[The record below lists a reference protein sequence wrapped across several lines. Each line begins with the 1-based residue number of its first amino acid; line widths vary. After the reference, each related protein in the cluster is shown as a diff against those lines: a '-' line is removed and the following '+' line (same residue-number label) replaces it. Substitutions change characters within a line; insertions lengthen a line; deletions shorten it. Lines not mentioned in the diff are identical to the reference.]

1 MSEQTNNRKL
11 EHINIIQNDAEVD
24 RQGHF
29 FDAIKL
35 QHRALPELNLQ
46 DIDAS
51 VEVMGKRLSF
61 PLLISSMTGGDDALV
76 RHVNR
81 RLAEAAQITGVA
93 LGLGSQRIMLESP
106 PAASAFMLREQA
118 PDALLFANL
127 GAVQLN
133 CGVSIAQ
140 VDDMVKQTQADG
152 LFLHLNALQEAVQP
166 EGDTNFQGLA
176 QRIGELQ
183 SALSVPV
190 ILKEVGAG
198 LSVSDIQLGIAQ
210 GIGWFDVAGRGGT
223 SWSRIEQ
230 HRRKD
235 ATTVGF
241 TLQDWGIPTPRA
253 LMDAKPFMD
262 KANFIASGGLR
273 NGLDLVKSV
282 ILGAKMGGIARP
294 LLAPAMDSTEAVVQ
308 AIEAIQAE
316 FATVMF
322 LLSAATV
329 DDLRHNP
336 SLLLD

>member
-29 FDAIKL
+29 FDAIRL
-35 QHRALPELNLQ
+35 QHRALPELNLH
-46 DIDAS
+46 DIDPS
-51 VEVMGKRLSF
+51 VTVMGKHLSF
-61 PLLISSMTGGDDALV
+61 PLLISSMTGGDDKLV
-76 RHVNR
+76 RSVNA
-81 RLAEAAQITGVA
+81 RLGEAAQITGVA

-106 PAASAFMLREQA
+106 QAASAFMVREQA

-133 CGVSIAQ
+133 CGVSITQ
-140 VDDMVKQTQADG
+140 VEEMVHQTQADG

-190 ILKEVGAG
+190 ILKEVGTG
-198 LSVSDIQLGIAQ
+198 LSVPDIKLGISQ
-210 GIGWFDVAGRGGT
+210 GISWFDVAGRGGT

-235 ATTVGF
+235 GSKLGF

-253 LMDAKPFMD
+253 LKDAKPFMQE
-262 KANFIASGGLR
+262 ANFIASGGLR
-273 NGLDLVKSV
+273 NGLDLIKSV
-282 ILGAKMGGIARP
+282 ILGASMGGIARP

-308 AIEAIQAE
+308 AIEAIKAE
-316 FATVMF
+316 FTTAMF

-329 DDLRHNP
+329 DDLRLNE
-336 SLLLD
+336 SLLLH